1 MLIKLINY
9 IPVIVLLLILN
20 NQTVMSQEPG
30 HTGLIYGKNHS
41 YKLSAPTGWILDNK
55 SGVSQGLQAVFYKE
69 GFNWDNAVSVMYTN
83 VVHLD
88 SAENRNLDDI
98 INKDLE
104 RFKNYPEFLSAEFKD
119 NIALNENKEA
129 RLIEFLSND
138 QNTSNESVAYIP
150 EDKTIIIIVLS
161 SRDKEDFNLNQIA
174 FVDLVKSYQFIS
186 ENVIIDDKK

>member
-1 MLIKLINY
+1 MERITLINF
-9 IPVIVLLLILN
+9 
-20 NQTVMSQEPG
+20 
-30 HTGLIYGKNHS
+30 
-41 YKLSAPTGWILDNK
+41 SAPTGWILDNK